1 LTAPIVRGNVGI
13 VTCLVLG
20 PTLLDSFH
28 IRDRGDFAQRPVNNR
43 AKVTNGT
50 RLLDGVDGR
59 SAEARRYRD
68 LVSSFAAD
76 LGGDPTKLSEL
87 EKALIRQAAATL
99 GVSEKMQAA
108 IVRGEVVDLE
118 QATRVANTASRCL
131 ARLAA
136 MRKLSWQHPASVA
149 DILAR
154 RKPEGGPE

>member
-1 LTAPIVRGNVGI
+1 VFEPTAQIERAG
-13 VTCLVLG
+13 
-20 PTLLDSFH
+20 
-28 IRDRGDFAQRPVNNR
+28 FAPRPVNNR
-43 AKVTNGT
+43 ARVTNGS
-50 RLLDGVDGR
+50 RLLAGVDGR

-76 LGGDPTKLSEL
+76 LGGDPIKLSEL
-87 EKALIRQAAATL
+87 VKALIRQAAATIV
-99 GVSEKMQAA
+99 VSEKMQAA

-136 MRKLSWQHPASVA
+136 TRKPWKQQPASVA

-154 RKPEGGPE
+154 RKPESGPE